1 MYVWTK
7 FEDVQGILEVV
18 IGNVFDS
25 FDPGNLDLYCRDP
38 NLNRVPLLHRA
49 VVWTKFEEVGQDVLE
64 LFIGNEQVTVRQTD
78 QQTCAKQYALSF
90 SKGGIKTL
98 K

>member
-1 MYVWTK
+1 
-7 FEDVQGILEVV
+7 
-18 IGNVFDS
+18 
-25 FDPGNLDLYCRDP
+25 
-38 NLNRVPLLHRA
+38 
-49 VVWTKFEEVGQDVLE
+49 VWTKFEEVGQGVFE
-64 LFIGNEQVTVRQTD
+64 LFIGNEKVTVRQTD